1 MIFEIW
7 EGAEREVER
16 REVKRVSVFV
26 MVFRSEER
34 FRT

>member
-16 REVKRVSVFV
+16 REVKRVSGRE
-26 MVFRSEER
+26 MSYAEAMS
-34 FRT
+34 